1 MEEKDKTQ
9 ASEVAQ
15 MYEKRLEAINE
26 SDHIEEIKELDVKI
40 NELEQEL
47 ESLYRQQPEIS
58 AESKRSNFFAVGAIL
73 RYHKLN
79 DPYFKLDKKN
89 DSVEL
94 DELDNILDSISASEI
109 RMGEMQKTIEYLD
122 QQIDAELEALDD

>member
-47 ESLYRQQPEIS
+47 E
-58 AESKRSNFFAVGAIL
+58 
-73 RYHKLN
+73 
-79 DPYFKLDKKN
+79 
-89 DSVEL
+89 
-94 DELDNILDSISASEI
+94 
-109 RMGEMQKTIEYLD
+109 
-122 QQIDAELEALDD
+122 